1 MEHQRLRI
9 SPEGQ
14 AAFDALFNPTD
25 YGVNKANSIAEAVI
39 PGLQA
44 PILQYVH
51 GNTRTLDMQLFFD
64 TYEKGT
70 DVRESTRKVYHLL
83 EIDPGTHAPP
93 ICNIAWGSL
102 QFRGVLDHVNGRFT
116 LFLPNGTP
124 VRATLDVSFKEYIDV
139 QVLVRKQPTESA
151 DHRKMRVVR
160 SGDRIDNIAGEE
172 YGDPGQ
178 WRAIVEANNL
188 EDPGRLEPGVVLVIP
203 PLE

>member
-9 SPEGQ
+9 APEGQ
-14 AAFDALFNPTD
+14 SAFDALFNPAD
-25 YGVNKANSIAEAVI
+25 YGVSKANSIAEAVI

-64 TYEKGT
+64 TYEKAT
-70 DVRESTRKVYHLL
+70 DVRESTNKVYHLL
-83 EIDPGTHAPP
+83 EIDPSTHAPP
-93 ICNIAWGSL
+93 ICNITWGSL
-102 QFRGVLDHVNGRFT
+102 QFRGVLDHVSGKFT

-124 VRATLDVSFKEYIDV
+124 VRATLDVSFKEFIDI
-139 QVLVRKQPTESA
+139 QVLVRRQPTESA

-178 WRAIVEANNL
+178 WRPIVDANNL
-188 EDPGRLEPGVVLVIP
+188 EDPGRLEPGWVLVIP
-203 PLE
+203 PLQ

>member
-1 MEHQRLRI
+1 
-9 SPEGQ
+9 
-14 AAFDALFNPTD
+14 
-25 YGVNKANSIAEAVI
+25 
-39 PGLQA
+39 
-44 PILQYVH
+44 
-51 GNTRTLDMQLFFD
+51 MQLFFD

>member
-1 MEHQRLRI
+1 
-9 SPEGQ
+9 
-14 AAFDALFNPTD
+14 
-25 YGVNKANSIAEAVI
+25 
-39 PGLQA
+39 
-44 PILQYVH
+44 
-51 GNTRTLDMQLFFD
+51 
-64 TYEKGT
+64 
-70 DVRESTRKVYHLL
+70 
-83 EIDPGTHAPP
+83 
-93 ICNIAWGSL
+93 
-102 QFRGVLDHVNGRFT
+102 VLDHVNGRFT

-172 YGDPGQ
+172 YGAPGQ

>member
-172 YGDPGQ
+172 YGAPGQ